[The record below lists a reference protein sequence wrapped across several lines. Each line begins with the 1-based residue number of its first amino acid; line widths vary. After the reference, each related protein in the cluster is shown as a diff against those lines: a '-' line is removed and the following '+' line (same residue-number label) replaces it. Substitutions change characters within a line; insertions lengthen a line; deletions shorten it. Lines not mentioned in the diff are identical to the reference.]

1 MPAPGSAA
9 GPDLALS
16 PAQFDRLIAYGFAAE
31 VSVGDVLFAEGAL
44 DVDLIVVESASVVLT
59 AGTDAEPL
67 YEYGPG
73 SVIGELVLLTGHG
86 VQFSAQATQ
95 PGVVHR
101 VTPMS
106 LRNLLL
112 EERELSELLLTAF
125 MARRRRGRN
134 DRGGRV
140 TLEIVGTPQSPA
152 TQALRTYANRTG
164 IKHTWLDADGPS
176 GRSLMS
182 AAGLVGADLPAV
194 VGPRET
200 VINATPADLVTIRD
214 GTPRAGVVDVVVV
227 GAGPAGLAAAM
238 GCALVGMSTVT
249 LDREGP
255 GGHAA
260 QATRLEHYLGFP
272 TGVTGTE
279 LMSPG
284 ARPGS
289 GGRARLVSPC
299 AVLSLTPSTDAS
311 TLSLADG
318 SELSARAVIVASG
331 ATYPTADRPGWQE
344 FGGRGFTTR

>member
-1 MPAPGSAA
+1 MTHVLVTGSANCSA
-9 GPDLALS
+9 CS
-16 PAQFDRLIAYGFAAE
+16 PPRLIDDRGLPATTWSAPTDQGHPCY
-31 VSVGDVLFAEGAL
+31 
-44 DVDLIVVESASVVLT
+44 VDLIVVESASVVLT

-227 GAGPAGLAAAM
+227 GAGPAGLAAAV

-255 GGHAA
+255 GG
-260 QATRLEHYLGFP
+260 R
-272 TGVTGTE
+272 TGH
-279 LMSPG
+279 P
-284 ARPGS
+284 P
-289 GGRARLVSPC
+289 
-299 AVLSLTPSTDAS
+299 
-311 TLSLADG
+311 
-318 SELSARAVIVASG
+318 
-331 ATYPTADRPGWQE
+331 
-344 FGGRGFTTR
+344 